1 MVVSYNKKI
10 NKDGSYRNFYGWTVI
25 SMLENRER
33 LQFIINFIKDDNIL
47 AQYFSPLPTSSYHV
61 TVSSIWNTGSPLLK
75 HQENFLEKNYSPE
88 EKTRLTYD
96 AGGVEFF
103 NPKYCI
109 NSLLETLDKNISH
122 FGKQQMIVDKL
133 YFTGQTLG
141 IKFKSNRFPERM
153 TKCRDTIRKICKIE
167 HEPVPYHLTLAY
179 IYKQIP
185 DSLLPYIN
193 GFIVYVNKILNGK
206 IFTVEKPIVAYFSDM
221 TEFIPYKMA
230 LHCRSHYTSTLD

>member
-88 EKTRLTYD
+88 EK
-96 AGGVEFF
+96 
-103 NPKYCI
+103 
-109 NSLLETLDKNISH
+109 
-122 FGKQQMIVDKL
+122 
-133 YFTGQTLG
+133 
-141 IKFKSNRFPERM
+141 
-153 TKCRDTIRKICKIE
+153 
-167 HEPVPYHLTLAY
+167 
-179 IYKQIP
+179 
-185 DSLLPYIN
+185 
-193 GFIVYVNKILNGK
+193 
-206 IFTVEKPIVAYFSDM
+206 
-221 TEFIPYKMA
+221 
-230 LHCRSHYTSTLD
+230 